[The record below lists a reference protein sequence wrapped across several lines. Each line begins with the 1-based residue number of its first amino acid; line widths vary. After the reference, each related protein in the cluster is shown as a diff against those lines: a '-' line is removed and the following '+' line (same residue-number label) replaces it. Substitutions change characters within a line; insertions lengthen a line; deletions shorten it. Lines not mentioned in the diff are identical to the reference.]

1 MENLVAFPKKGD
13 QVGLCVVSKVA
24 SPSHMM
30 NVEISEGSAFLAA
43 PPVAFQDNATQPR
56 VYHREGTEIDEPQG
70 KRF

>member
-1 MENLVAFPKKGD
+1 MENLVAFPTKGD

-43 PPVAFQDNATQPR
+43 PTVAFQDNATQPR
-56 VYHREGTEIDEPQG
+56 V
-70 KRF
+70 